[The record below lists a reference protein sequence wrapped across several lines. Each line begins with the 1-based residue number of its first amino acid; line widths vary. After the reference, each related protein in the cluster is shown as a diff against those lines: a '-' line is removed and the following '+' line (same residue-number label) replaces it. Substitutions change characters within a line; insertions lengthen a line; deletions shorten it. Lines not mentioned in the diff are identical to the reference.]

1 MFLSDLSIKQPVL
14 ATMLAV
20 SLVTLGI
27 YSYNQLAIDQFPD
40 VEIPVLTVQ
49 TEYTGASPETVEREV
64 TKRIEEALN
73 TISGVRHIES
83 VTTEGYSSVAVEF
96 HLGVKIANAQQDA
109 QSKINAIRAD
119 FPKDIKEPVIQR
131 IDFNAQAIVSVA
143 VESTSAD
150 IKALSS
156 IAEKVIKK
164 RVETVSGVGQVTL
177 VGLARREIQVLL
189 DRDKVKS
196 YGLTYAQ
203 VAGALQRENLD
214 MPAGKLE
221 QGQREPL
228 VRVAGKFRLLESFDH
243 VVVAYRNGSP
253 IYLPMLGRVVDGVEE
268 RRSASLING
277 KPGLSLDIVK
287 QSGANTV
294 EVADAIDK
302 AVTEINTE
310 LPPHIRLRKVVDR
323 STFIRESVEDVQVTL
338 VLGGLLT
345 VLIVFLFL
353 NSWRSTVITGLALP
367 VSVISTFIIM
377 RALGFTLNILTLM
390 GLSLAIGLLID
401 DAIVVRENIVRH
413 MQAGADHFTA
423 AREATSEIGL
433 AVMATTFTI
442 IAVFV
447 PVAFMGGII
456 GRFFFQFGITVGFAV
471 VISLYVSFTIDPML
485 SSRWYD
491 PAADPRVPRSWLG
504 RTLNRFNHQVD
515 RVQNALAAILGWSLA
530 HRWAVV
536 VVATFAIFSS
546 FWIFGKLGTEFM
558 PSADPGQFQV
568 SYKATPGISLE
579 RSEEIARQIESEIR
593 GNPAVAY
600 TYTTIGGSAGK
611 AINEGNIFIRLTPRS
626 TRKHYKAIGV
636 EVRQAI
642 ARFRSVRTSI
652 EEADNIGADV
662 KPIQIS
668 VRGSD
673 LMRLVPLS
681 EKLMAEAKQ
690 VPGAADV
697 DTSEEPPQPEVR
709 VAVNRDAAG
718 DLGLD
723 LGTVA
728 STIRGLVAGEV
739 VSQFEDPDGDSYDV
753 RLRVQRGDRTRAGDL
768 LGLDLPAQGGR
779 ALVPASQVASLDTGT
794 APSKIRRRDLLREVR
809 LSASTVNRSLGE
821 VVNDIKSRSAA
832 IGIPPGFRID
842 YTGDTEIMMES
853 FGYAMQSLLLA
864 VVLIYAVLASEFRSF
879 LQPFALMLSL
889 PLSLLGVAGML
900 YVVHDTLNMMSMI
913 GIILLMGL
921 VTKNAILVVDFAN
934 TQRREGVPR
943 ADALIRAARIR
954 LRPILMTT
962 LAMIFGML
970 PLAFEIGAGSEFRAP
985 MARAVIGGLITSTL
999 LTLIVVPVVYTY
1011 LDDAASRFARWW
1023 NHGNLAPTA
1032 PNTASDSIVPRR
1044 VPS

>member
-49 TEYTGASPETVEREV
+49 TEYTGAAPETVEREV

-83 VTTEGYSSVAVEF
+83 VTTEGFSSVAVEF

-109 QSKINAIRAD
+109 QAKINAIRAD
-119 FPKDIKEPVIQR
+119 FPQDMKEPVIQR
-131 IDFNAQAIVSVA
+131 IDFNAQPIVSIA
-143 VESTSAD
+143 VESSSAD
-150 IKALSS
+150 IKVLSS

-164 RVETVSGVGQVTL
+164 RIETVSGVGQVTL
-177 VGLARREIQVLL
+177 VGLARREIEVFL
-189 DRDKVKS
+189 DRDKVKA
-196 YGLTYAQ
+196 YGLTFAQ
-203 VAGALQRENLD
+203 VAGALHRENLD
-214 MPAGKLE
+214 LPAGKLE
-221 QGQREPL
+221 QGQREPR
-228 VRVAGKFRLLESFDH
+228 VRVAGKYRVLDSFDRM
-243 VVVAYRNGSP
+243 VVAYRNDSP
-253 IYLPMLGRVVDGVEE
+253 IYLPMLARVVDGIEE
-268 RRSASLING
+268 RRSASLIDG
-277 KPGLSLDIVK
+277 RPGLSLDVVK

-302 AVTEINTE
+302 AVTAINAE

-323 STFIRESVEDVQVTL
+323 SLFIRESVDDVQVTL
-338 VLGGLLT
+338 VLGGILT
-345 VLIVFLFL
+345 VFIVFLFL

-367 VSVISTFIIM
+367 VSVVSTFIIM
-377 RALGFTLNILTLM
+377 KALGFTLNVLTLM

-423 AREATSEIGL
+423 AREATAEIGL

-471 VISLYVSFTIDPML
+471 LVSLYVSFTLDPML

-491 PAADPRVPRSWLG
+491 PAADPRVPRSWFG
-504 RTLNRFNHQVD
+504 RTLGKLNDQVD
-515 RVQNALAAILGWSLA
+515 RLQSVLAVTLGWSLS
-530 HRWAVV
+530 HRWAVMI
-536 VVATFAIFSS
+536 VATAAVFSS
-546 FWIFGKLGTEFM
+546 FWIFGKLGSEFM
-558 PSADPGQFQV
+558 PQADPGQFQV
-568 SYKATPGISLE
+568 AYKATPGISLE
-579 RSEEIARQIESEIR
+579 RSMEIARQIEAEIR
-593 GNPAVAY
+593 RNPAVAY
-600 TYTTIGGSAGK
+600 TYTTIGGTAGK
-611 AINEGNIFIRLTPRS
+611 PINEGNIYIRLNPRK
-626 TRKHYKAIGV
+626 TRPHYKILTAQ
-636 EVRQAI
+636 VRQAI
-642 ARFRSVRTSI
+642 ARFRAVRMSI
-652 EEADNIGADV
+652 EEADAVGGDV

-668 VRGSD
+668 VRGTD
-673 LMRLVPLS
+673 LERLVPLS
-681 EKLMAEAKQ
+681 DQLMAQARQ

-697 DTSEEPPQPEVR
+697 DTSEEAPQAEVR
-709 VAVNRDAAG
+709 VAVNRDAAA

-728 STIRGLVAGEV
+728 STMRGLVAGEV

-753 RLRVQRGDRTRAGDL
+753 RLRVQRTDRTHAADL

-779 ALVPASQVASLDTGT
+779 ALVPASQVASLDTGA

-809 LSASTVNRSLGE
+809 LSAGTAGRSLGE
-821 VVNDIKSRSAA
+821 VVNDIKSRAAA
-832 IGIPPGFRID
+832 IPMPGGFRID

-853 FGYAMQSLLLA
+853 FGYAMQSLALA
-864 VVLIYAVLASEFRSF
+864 IVLIYAVLASQFRSF

-889 PLSLLGVAGML
+889 PLSLLGVSGML
-900 YVVHDTLNMMSMI
+900 YLVHDTLNMMSMI

-934 TQRREGVPR
+934 VQRREGLSR
-943 ADALIRAARIR
+943 RDALIRAARVR

-962 LAMIFGML
+962 FAMIFGML

-985 MARAVIGGLITSTL
+985 MARAVIGGLITSTI

-1011 LDDAASRFARWW
+1011 LDDAGTNLARWW
-1023 NHGNLAPTA
+1023 AKEKDAPAQVVTTKQA
-1032 PNTASDSIVPRR
+1032 
-1044 VPS
+1044 